1 MALHRRYARRVRK
14 EKKMNRQQRR
24 AAARRQTV
32 SLPKSQE
39 KLIAGMYKNG
49 ITDKD
54 LKAEWYKGLEAGRAE
69 GIYSCYA
76 AAILAAQ
83 DELGVDRESLMRLIN
98 RLDEHVCNT
107 LSSKEAI
114 DTVLHKAGIRLT
126 FSDPFGHVEET

>member
-14 EKKMNRQQRR
+14 EKKMNRQPRR

-39 KLIAGMYKNG
+39 KLVAGMYKNG

-83 DELGVDRESLMRLIN
+83 DEFGFGKKRLMRLI
-98 RLDEHVCNT
+98 RKLDEHVCNT

-114 DTVLHKAGIRLT
+114 DTVFDKTGIRLS
-126 FSDPFGHVEET
+126 FSDPFGHVEEV

>member
-14 EKKMNRQQRR
+14 EMAMNRQQRR

-39 KLIAGMYKNG
+39 KLVAGMYKNG

-76 AAILAAQ
+76 AAILAAK
-83 DELGVDRESLMRLIN
+83 DEFKFGKKRLMRLIR
-98 RLDEHVCNT
+98 RLDQHVCDT

-114 DTVLHKAGIRLT
+114 DNVYEKTGIHIT
-126 FSDPFGHVEET
+126 FENPFGYVEET

>member
-1 MALHRRYARRVRK
+1 M
-14 EKKMNRQQRR
+14 
-24 AAARRQTV
+24 

-76 AAILAAQ
+76 AAILAAK
-83 DELGVDRESLMRLIN
+83 DEFGFGKKRLMRLI
-98 RLDEHVCNT
+98 RKLDEHVCNT

-114 DTVLHKAGIRLT
+114 DTVLHETGIRIT
-126 FSDPFGHVEET
+126 FADPFGHVEDA

>member
-24 AAARRQTV
+24 AAARRQMV

-83 DELGVDRESLMRLIN
+83 DEFGVDRKSLMRLIN

-114 DTVLHKAGIRLT
+114 DNVYKKTGISIT
-126 FSDPFGHVEET
+126 FDSPFGHVEET

>member
-14 EKKMNRQQRR
+14 EKKMNRRQRR

-49 ITDKD
+49 ITEKHLKD
-54 LKAEWYKGLEAGRAE
+54 NFDLGMEAGRREA
-69 GIYSCYA
+69 IYSCYA
-76 AAILAAQ
+76 AALALH
-83 DELGVDRESLMRLIN
+83 DELGFGGKRILRIIR
-98 RLDEHVCNT
+98 RLDHHVCNT

-114 DTVLHKAGIRLT
+114 DNVNERFGLNIT
-126 FSDPFGHVEET
+126 FADPFGHVEEA

>member
-1 MALHRRYARRVRK
+1 
-14 EKKMNRQQRR
+14 MNRKQRR
-24 AAARRQTV
+24 AAARQQTV

-54 LKAEWYKGLEAGRAE
+54 LKAEWYKGVEAGRAE

-76 AAILAAQ
+76 ATILAAK
-83 DELGVDRESLMRLIN
+83 DEFKFGKKRLMRLIR
-98 RLDEHVCNT
+98 RLDQHVCDT

-114 DTVLHKAGIRLT
+114 DNVYEKTGIRIT
-126 FSDPFGHVEET
+126 FANPFGYVEEA

>member
-1 MALHRRYARRVRK
+1 MANRADRRKRP
-14 EKKMNRQQRR
+14 QR
-24 AAARRQTV
+24 V
-32 SLPKSQE
+32 SLPQSQE
-39 KLIAGMYKNG
+39 RLIAGMYKNG

-54 LKAEWYKGLEAGRAE
+54 LKAEWYKGVEAGRAE

-83 DELGVDRESLMRLIN
+83 DELGLEGECLMRLIK

-114 DTVLHKAGIRLT
+114 DEVFEKTGIRLT
-126 FSDPFGHVEET
+126 FTDPFGYVEEA

>member
-1 MALHRRYARRVRK
+1 MVLHCRYARRVRK

-39 KLIAGMYKNG
+39 KLVAGLYKNG
-49 ITDKD
+49 ITDQD

-83 DELGVDRESLMRLIN
+83 DELSLDRASLMRLIK

-114 DTVLHKAGIRLT
+114 DNVYEKTGITIT
-126 FSDPFGHVEET
+126 FDNPFGHVEGA